1 MYIRYLKIISNLS
14 LAFGLFGFV
23 FSLIG
28 VLSNTELLYLWLI
41 LSAIGLHRLSSK
53 KIFTVILS
61 ILIFLPLFFFRGTLD
76 RFFIIVAGVYSLY
89 LISRLIRRVTYGGVK
104 EEFEKATPIVIILTL
119 LSIALSFFFPGK
131 SSLFNNNVFPYLVV
145 YLVSSV
151 VLLRTLRYA
160 ESSPEGGKE
169 MNKINM
175 VYSFSII
182 GVSFLLSLPVIRSVI
197 WHIISSAFTYVTG
210 AFVFA
215 VTWIVYA
222 VFFLFDKIMA
232 LFHRIFPA
240 RDGELSGMNP
250 GELPPGMMN
259 MPNLGKAKE
268 LVEDKAE
275 SSSLMDH
282 ILIIIAGIVILLVLA
297 YVISILLRRYEYRQ
311 KPKEEDYI
319 ETKEFIT
326 PEKDGDSNIVKKILA
341 RLRPKD
347 PVEKIRLYY
356 KRYLLN
362 CKEKG
367 ISLDDSDT
375 TLDIYSKSKESFNKD
390 IISKMRE
397 IYIQVRY
404 GRINPDS
411 KTVKYFITLY
421 RKLNSR

>member
-1 MYIRYLKIISNLS
+1 
-14 LAFGLFGFV
+14 
-23 FSLIG
+23 
-28 VLSNTELLYLWLI
+28 
-41 LSAIGLHRLSSK
+41 
-53 KIFTVILS
+53 
-61 ILIFLPLFFFRGTLD
+61 
-76 RFFIIVAGVYSLY
+76 
-89 LISRLIRRVTYGGVK
+89 
-104 EEFEKATPIVIILTL
+104 
-119 LSIALSFFFPGK
+119 
-131 SSLFNNNVFPYLVV
+131 
-145 YLVSSV
+145 
-151 VLLRTLRYA
+151 
-160 ESSPEGGKE
+160 
-169 MNKINM
+169 
-175 VYSFSII
+175 
-182 GVSFLLSLPVIRSVI
+182 
-197 WHIISSAFTYVTG
+197 
-210 AFVFA
+210 
-215 VTWIVYA
+215 

-232 LFHRIFPA
+232 LFNRIFPA
-240 RDGELSGMNP
+240 RNRELPEMNP

-259 MPNLGKAKE
+259 MPNLEKAKE

-275 SSSLMDH
+275 SSSITDH
-282 ILIIIAGIVILLVLA
+282 VIIIIAGIVILLVLA

-326 PEKDGDSNIVKKILA
+326 PGKDGNLNIVKKLLA
-341 RLRPKD
+341 RLRPRD

-390 IISKMRE
+390 IISRMRE

-404 GRINPDS
+404 GGINPDS